1 MQFEEFKALH
11 KRSVWNEFNK
21 IHTEKGLPKDEIKA
35 LYEQFKNGTYALPD
49 GEKQEENV
57 PAEEASPTEDPR
69 KEFLSLFNELYILN
83 DTGEVEKSLHGRLLN
98 LAKQTRPEN
107 YFSTKSDGWTLYLG
121 PSQKA
126 VLVNESRQVAFAIT
140 RAYWHRFYQGA
151 ALVDTQ
157 MFSDEDGLARLKKQ
171 FRRRGSLVLR
181 YPIPEIEIMVPHSSL
196 DIPLPTG
203 VR

>member
-1 MQFEEFKALH
+1 MDFEEFKALH
-11 KRSVWNEFNK
+11 GKSVWNEFNK
-21 IHTEKGLPKDEIKA
+21 IHTEKGLPKDEIKT
-35 LYEQFKNGTYALPD
+35 LYEQFKEGNYVLPH
-49 GEKQEENV
+49 EEEQEEAAPV
-57 PAEEASPTEDPR
+57 EEAPQPADPR

-83 DTGEVEKSLHGRLLN
+83 DSGEIEKSLHGRLVN
-98 LAKQTRPEN
+98 LAKKTRPEG
-107 YFSTKSDGWTLYLG
+107 YYATKADGWTLYLG

-126 VLVNESRQVAFAIT
+126 VVVNEPRQVAFTIT

-157 MFSDEDGLARLKKQ
+157 MFNDEEGLERLKKQ

-181 YPIPEIEIMVPHSSL
+181 YPIPGVEIMVPHSSL

-203 VR
+203 VL